1 MPRRCTVCDSP
12 KRDEVD
18 RALVAGASFRDISG
32 QFPCLTKSAVA
43 RHAAEHLPEAQ
54 AKAEGAKEVA
64 RADDLLGQMRT
75 LQKATH
81 HILAAALG
89 SGDHR
94 TALGAVREARGN
106 LELLGKLLGEL
117 EHGATVNVLI
127 TPEWR
132 AVQAVILEALGP
144 HTLLRQRVVAALL
157 GIGAASSTGV
167 NGSSGGSGVT
177 R

>member
-1 MPRRCTVCDSP
+1 MPRRCTVCTHP
-12 KRDEVD
+12 RREEID
-18 RALVAGASFRDISG
+18 RLLVARGGTFRDIAR
-32 QFPCLTKSAVA
+32 QFRVGKDALF
-43 RHAAEHLPEAQ
+43 RHYDDHLPEAL
-54 AKAEGAKEVA
+54 AKAEGAKEAA

-117 EHGATVNVLI
+117 EHGTTVNVLI
-127 TPEWR
+127 SPEWR
-132 AVQAVILEALGP
+132 AVQAVILEALAP
-144 HTLLRQRVVAALL
+144 HPLVRQRVAAALL
-157 GIGAASSTGV
+157 GAGAASGTEV
-167 NGSSGGSGVT
+167 NGGSGT
-177 R
+177 SGATH